1 MSYQRELRD
10 DDLLLSYDDD
20 SQDEDIYGDT
30 KSVSSSTSLF
40 STNYTMSNLVGA
52 GRVLGNFYSFA
63 GRRLERTVGTIAHRA
78 GFGPSATYEKIRQ
91 AYHTSWRGEKDKG
104 EYYLVCLGA
113 PTLMPTFLPMQS

>member
-1 MSYQRELRD
+1 MSYQRELRV

-63 GRRLERTVGTIAHRA
+63 GRRLERTVGTIAHTA

-91 AYHTSWRGEKDKG
+91 TYHTSWRGEKDKG
-104 EYYLVCLGA
+104 EYYLVCLNA
-113 PTLMPTFLPMQS
+113 LTLMSIFLPIHS

>member
-1 MSYQRELRD
+1 MSYQRVLSN

-20 SQDEDIYGDT
+20 GQDDDVYGDT
-30 KSVSSSTSLF
+30 TTISSRTSLF

-78 GFGPSATYEKIRQ
+78 GFGPSATFEKIRQ
-91 AYHTSWRGEKDKG
+91 MYYTSWRGEKDKG

-113 PTLMPTFLPMQS
+113 PTLMPTFLPM